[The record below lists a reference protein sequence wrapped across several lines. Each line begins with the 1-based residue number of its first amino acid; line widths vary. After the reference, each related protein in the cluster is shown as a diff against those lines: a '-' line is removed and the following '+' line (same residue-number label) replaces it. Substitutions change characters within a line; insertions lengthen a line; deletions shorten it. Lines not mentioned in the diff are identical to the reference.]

1 MFKGRFRR
9 LVPAIA
15 GFMVLAIG
23 AASIPAVS
31 HADGGEG
38 RDSHDRADRS
48 KDPGTEKKNPKP
60 PADLFDEKR
69 F

>member
-1 MFKGRFRR
+1 MFKGELRRR
-9 LVPAIA
+9 LLLAIA

-23 AASIPAVS
+23 ATSIPAVS

-38 RDSHDRADRS
+38 RDSHDKTKD
-48 KDPGTEKKNPKP
+48 KDPQKKNPKP
-60 PADLFDEKR
+60 PASPFDEKR